1 MARQYNNYA
10 DIIDFTR
17 ASSGTALTKVSYGE
31 ELVQD
36 TGFDDPSYWM
46 TAGESTVSGGIANVL
61 STAGAYSDVRKD
73 LGLNQ
78 TSVYVLQYEVV
89 GSPSGTIGLG
99 NDLTNANRVIPSTVG
114 THTVI
119 FRSALEFVAIK
130 RLSGCDVDIT
140 SISVREVTF
149 GTGALTLFNP
159 PVNVP
164 RIEYDA
170 DGNLLGLLVEEARTN
185 LFPYSLISE
194 SVWSLNNVSLTA
206 NTEETVAPDGTYTAT
221 KVIADSLNTICYF
234 NNNLTITAGTT
245 YTQSVYVKAGETS
258 WFQIAPS
265 TGFDSVFQN
274 YDLASGVL
282 GYGNAGGIASITPV
296 GDDWYRCTLTVTA
309 QITTSNGRMVLVWM
323 SGNDG
328 RVDSDGTFSP
338 DGVKGFY
345 AWGAQLEVGSFPT
358 SYIKSNSGSATTR
371 SADVASIDVADF
383 GYNQSEGTVVVEATI
398 SHEVI
403 VDQRYVVGSDQSSA
417 RWLYKNDSQDYI
429 ASFDG
434 AAVLAVQQ
442 KTLSD
447 SVPFKSGLST
457 GQTER
462 FLAVNGHVN
471 TGVTNGNI
479 PSLTGELR
487 FGCDHSNTKQLNGHI
502 KKLIYIPRRV
512 TNAQLISLTE

>member
-149 GTGALTLFNP
+149 GTGALTLFNH
-159 PVNVP
+159 PVNSP
-164 RIEYDA
+164 RGEYDA
-170 DGNLLGLLVEEARTN
+170 DGNRLGLLVEESRTN
-185 LFPYSLISE
+185 LIPYSDFS
-194 SVWSLNNVSLTA
+194 SGWDSSTVTVTA
-206 NTEETVAPDGTYTAT
+206 NSVLSPDGQINGAE
-221 KVIADSLNTICYF
+221 A
-234 NNNLTITAGTT
+234 NLTNSGGFLYDTISVTAGTT
-245 YTQSVYVKAGETS
+245 YTWSWYAKSGTATAWILAVYDETNAAFVAREEYTLTDGESV
-258 WFQIAPS
+258 
-265 TGFDSVFQN
+265 
-274 YDLASGVL
+274 
-282 GYGNAGGIASITPV
+282 GNG
-296 GDDWYRCTLTVTA
+296 WYRHSYTFTA
-309 QITTSNGRMVLVWM
+309 PAGCWSARVYPIRGLLATGALAGALGTTYLYN
-323 SGNDG
+323 
-328 RVDSDGTFSP
+328 
-338 DGVKGFY
+338 
-345 AWGAQLEVGSFPT
+345 AQVEVGSFPT
-358 SYIKSNSGSATTR
+358 SAIPTSGSTATR
-371 SADVASIDVADF
+371 SADVASIDVTDF

-479 PSLTGELR
+479 SSLTGEVR
-487 FGCDHSNTKQLNGHI
+487 IGCDHSNTKQLNGHI
-502 KKLIYIPRRV
+502 KSIKYFPRRL
-512 TNAQLISLTE
+512 TNAQLQELTS